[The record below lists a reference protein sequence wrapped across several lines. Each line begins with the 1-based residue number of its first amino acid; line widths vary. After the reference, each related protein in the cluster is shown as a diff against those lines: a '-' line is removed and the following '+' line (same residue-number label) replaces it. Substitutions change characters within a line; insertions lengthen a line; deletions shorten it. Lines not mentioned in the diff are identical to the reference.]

1 MSRAST
7 SKTLELPGT
16 ISGLWSLCAL
26 SPFRTR
32 AAYEEAAALCG
43 KFAVRRL
50 NAVQREYFRELI
62 ELVEAFEGDKAE
74 SSRTVER
81 LKNLAAGR

>member
-1 MSRAST
+1 MPRAPTST
-7 SKTLELPGT
+7 TFELPGT

-26 SPFRTR
+26 SPFRNR

-50 NAVQREYFRELI
+50 SAVQREYFRELTELI
-62 ELVEAFEGDKAE
+62 EAYEDGKGEASK
-74 SSRTVER
+74 TIQR
-81 LKNLAAGR
+81 LKRLAAGH